1 MPYNALSWEI
11 SHLAL
16 SKVTL
21 EKDVFLDLDFEKE
34 SRTVNLCNATIQICI
49 INNDI
54 FVTNLKKDQHR
65 LKVPPQ
71 VLFEF

>member
-1 MPYNALSWEI
+1 MMPYNSVSWEM

-16 SKVTL
+16 SKVR
-21 EKDVFLDLDFEKE
+21 LDFDFEKE

-49 INNDI
+49 INNYI
-54 FVTNLKKDQHR
+54 FVTNLEKDQHR